1 MNNQLII
8 IYSLLERL
16 EKKYFS
22 DETIRLAIIEKNI
35 SKQNKLEF
43 VESLCQT
50 VITSLNFGNYKRAT
64 KYLVLADAF
73 CEKFLSAKS

>member
-1 MNNQLII
+1 MNNQSII

-35 SKQNKLEF
+35 SKQSKTN
-43 VESLCQT
+43 
-50 VITSLNFGNYKRAT
+50 
-64 KYLVLADAF
+64 
-73 CEKFLSAKS
+73 